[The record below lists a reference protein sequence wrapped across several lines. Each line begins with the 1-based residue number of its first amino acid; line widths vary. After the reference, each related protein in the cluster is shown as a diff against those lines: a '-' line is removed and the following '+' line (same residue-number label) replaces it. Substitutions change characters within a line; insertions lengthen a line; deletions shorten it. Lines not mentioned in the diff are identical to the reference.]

1 MDTTNT
7 ARAAKLAILSRA
19 DVAHIAE
26 KAQGRNDL
34 RALLGVG
41 GLLGRAVSADSER
54 QAAAALDGLR
64 DGWFGGDVDDSEFY
78 AGDEL
83 AMYRAARERAMEVR

>member
-1 MDTTNT
+1 MDTTN
-7 ARAAKLAILSRA
+7 RSAKLATLSRA

-26 KAQGRNDL
+26 KAQGRNEL

-41 GLLGRAVSADSER
+41 GLLGRAVSADSEH

-64 DGWFGGDVDDSEFY
+64 DGWFGGNVDDSEY
-78 AGDEL
+78 YTGA
-83 AMYRAARERAMEVR
+83 ARVMYRAARERAMAVR